1 MTPHR
6 IRHHR
11 IFLQAGLMASVML
24 MGPGCVSTDTH
35 QKALD
40 ELEKAKKAS
49 ASQAAELEALRKKS
63 KAESDQMQQQV
74 AGLQQNLDQETSQR
88 KSAEQQ
94 AASLEKEREAALQKL
109 SDLKATDVL
118 EAVQLPKEEKDAI
131 SPRNFYD
138 FSTSAFSFTNSCI
151 RLRK

>member
-6 IRHHR
+6 IRHHWK
-11 IFLQAGLMASVML
+11 FLQASLMASVVL

-40 ELEKAKKAS
+40 ELEKAKQAS

-74 AGLQQNLDQETSQR
+74 TGLQQNLDQE
-88 KSAEQQ
+88 
-94 AASLEKEREAALQKL
+94 
-109 SDLKATDVL
+109 
-118 EAVQLPKEEKDAI
+118 
-131 SPRNFYD
+131 
-138 FSTSAFSFTNSCI
+138 
-151 RLRK
+151 